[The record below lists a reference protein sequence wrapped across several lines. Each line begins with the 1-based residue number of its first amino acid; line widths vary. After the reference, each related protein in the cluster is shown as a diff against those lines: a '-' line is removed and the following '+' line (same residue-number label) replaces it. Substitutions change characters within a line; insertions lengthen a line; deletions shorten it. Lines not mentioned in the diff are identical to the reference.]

1 VLKGWRDKRGAVG
14 LALVV
19 GWIEEF
25 DTRGIRA
32 CQPFVEIAE
41 PLQGFKRHR
50 SLIYRQSG
58 DGFA

>member
-1 VLKGWRDKRGAVG
+1 VGTGWRDKSGAIG

-25 DTRGIRA
+25 GTRGIGA

-50 SLIYRQSG
+50 SLYI
-58 DGFA
+58 